1 MTTPS
6 GFPEAGLQSMAG
18 YALLRTLPPV
28 LRARDFHLY
37 TQSRREE
44 GGRLVDL
51 WQNGGAAVLGHK
63 PLAVLREFKNAASRG
78 LFGPLPHPLEKRFF
92 KALARIFPRRSFR
105 VYGPGAS
112 PAEIWEAAGLSGP
125 VFDPALPA
133 PSGSGEAEAA
143 VSLWRP
149 FLDEK
154 APLAVP
160 DRGPPVLVPLLP
172 GLGWIQ
178 GRPSGPLVLALDPA
192 FEAEHPFPPPD
203 IIPPALLAALTRGI
217 YDLIAAAP
225 DRGRPSVPAVAAA
238 LSPGAW
244 RRRGIYLSPEEP
256 PEPGAWE
263 VTFRRFLEGGFLIP
277 PDSGEPLILPGLLSP
292 GEGAKLAGLFR
303 GKTEKREPL
312 LR

>member
-37 TQSRREE
+37 TQGRREE

-63 PLAVLREFKNAASRG
+63 PQAVLREFKNAASRG

-149 FLDEK
+149 FLDTA
-154 APLAVP
+154 APLAAP
-160 DRGPPVLVPLLP
+160 DGGPSILIPVLP
-172 GLGWIQ
+172 G
-178 GRPSGPLVLALDPA
+178 SGPNRSFGPLILALDPA
-192 FEAEHPFPPPD
+192 FGAGHALPPPD
-203 IIPPALLAALTRGI
+203 LVPPAILAALTKGV

-225 DRGRPSVPAVAAA
+225 ERGTYPFPRIRAA
-238 LSPGAW
+238 LAGGLW
-244 RRRGIYLSPEEP
+244 ERRGIYLSLREA
-256 PEPGAWE
+256 PEPAAW
-263 VTFRRFLEGGFLIP
+263 TAIFRRFLEGGFLIP
-277 PDSGEPLILPGLLSP
+277 PDPGEPLILPGVLSP
-292 GEGAKLAGLFR
+292 GEEAALAALLAG
-303 GKTEKREPL
+303 GGAS
-312 LR
+312 